1 MMVQGGCP
9 SLTHTHTRLYVFSP
23 RRYRASGNITY
34 ARVLDDRMGSLYD
47 NSTTFKN
54 LEECYCQDLSYLQ
67 MLGEAFFVSPVN
79 VNATHTAH
87 TAHTAHNANA
97 TQLPAAADGSLAR
110 DPFYDAAK
118 FSKWVNFYEPGEPG
132 EGMGKDW
139 CVTWFLSN
147 SFMQGILLFASMFT
161 VSMNLI
167 LKLLMKKLVNVE
179 RPMSDSAY
187 YASVFKKVVTVQVIN
202 TGLVTIIVNG
212 NLDAIMASSKNDTSL
227 VTTASSIFFSGDH
240 RDMNARWYADVG
252 VTLLLNMLISLACVP
267 IFPVLAWGIVQMKRA
282 RDQATYCFCCFT
294 KDTKG
299 DGHRL
304 LLSGHSDQHDL
315 NNLYLGPDFHMATQY
330 ATLMTGLFVALFY
343 SAGMPGT

>member
-1 MMVQGGCP
+1 MPLSHTTHIHGCM
-9 SLTHTHTRLYVFSP
+9 SSP

-79 VNATHTAH
+79 VNAT
-87 TAHTAHNANA
+87 HTAHNANA

-304 LLSGHSDQHDL
+304 LLSGQSDQHDL